1 VTRASH
7 CEIKGVNKR
16 PFLPVG
22 GLTAASLVELESKR
36 LGVEQGGA
44 EEAQEDE
51 GRDAVDPH
59 QLVVRGGGGGVAV
72 VARRPPLRTDE
83 KSVKK
88 R

>member
-1 VTRASH
+1 MTCASH
-7 CEIKGVNKR
+7 CEIKGLNKR
-16 PFLPVG
+16 PFLPVL

-59 QLVVRGGGGGVAV
+59 QLVVRVGGGGVEQRWVIAI
-72 VARRPPLRTDE
+72 
-83 KSVKK
+83 
-88 R
+88 